1 MLGIVNVDCFIL
13 STQLLLAFLG
23 LFPVLRTNYLVGIL
37 EQLFPPETSFL
48 PFFFFPALYLKILL
62 NLAQVSLY
70 DLVDL
75 AWLWRRLLLGYLN
88 LTQFWRVLICP
99 KKTYGALVQHG
110 PVLLLL
116 DHLKDVKVGLLGQVI
131 ARLNQ
136 FWHIHLDVKHWQS
149 QLVPDYFLGIISNPF
164 FFADELLDGAATS
177 TSGGQV
183 LAQAFTVARS
193 AQGFIQIFYDRDD
206 LSWV

>member
-1 MLGIVNVDCFIL
+1 MLGIVNNDCFIVA
-13 STQLLLAFLG
+13 TQLLLAFLS
-23 LFPVLRTNYLVGIL
+23 LFPVLRTNDLVGIL
-37 EQLFPPETSFL
+37 KQLFPPETSFL

-75 AWLWRRLLLGYLN
+75 AWLRRRMLLGYLN

-116 DHLKDVKVGLLGQVI
+116 DHLKDVKVRLLGQVI

-149 QLVPDYFLGIISNPF
+149 QLVPDQFLGIIPNPF
-164 FFADELLDGAATS
+164 FFADELLDGTTTS
-177 TSGGQV
+177 TPGWHV

-193 AQGFIQIFYDRDD
+193 A
-206 LSWV
+206 

>member
-1 MLGIVNVDCFIL
+1 MLGIFNNDCFIVA
-13 STQLLLAFLG
+13 TQLLLAFLS
-23 LFPVLRTNYLVGIL
+23 LFPVLRTNDLVGIL
-37 EQLFPPETSFL
+37 KQLFPPETSFL

-75 AWLWRRLLLGYLN
+75 AWLRRRMLLGYLN

-110 PVLLLL
+110 PILLLL

-149 QLVPDYFLGIISNPF
+149 QLVPDQFLGIIPNPF
-164 FFADELLDGAATS
+164 FFADELLDGTATS
-177 TSGGQV
+177 TPGWHV

-193 AQGFIQIFYDRDD
+193 A
-206 LSWV
+206 

>member
-1 MLGIVNVDCFIL
+1 MLGIVNNDCFIVA
-13 STQLLLAFLG
+13 TQLLLAFLG
-23 LFPVLRTNYLVGIL
+23 LFPVLRTNDLVGIL
-37 EQLFPPETSFL
+37 KQLFPPETSFL
-48 PFFFFPALYLKILL
+48 PFFFFPALNLKILL

-75 AWLWRRLLLGYLN
+75 AWLRRRMLLAYLN

-110 PVLLLL
+110 PILLLL

-149 QLVPDYFLGIISNPF
+149 QFVPDQFLGIIPNPF
-164 FFADELLDGAATS
+164 FFADELLDGTATS
-177 TSGGQV
+177 TPGWHV

-193 AQGFIQIFYDRDD
+193 A
-206 LSWV
+206 

>member
-1 MLGIVNVDCFIL
+1 
-13 STQLLLAFLG
+13 
-23 LFPVLRTNYLVGIL
+23 
-37 EQLFPPETSFL
+37 
-48 PFFFFPALYLKILL
+48 LYLKILL

-75 AWLWRRLLLGYLN
+75 AWLRRRMLLGYLN

-116 DHLKDVKVGLLGQVI
+116 DHLKDVKVRLLGQVI

-149 QLVPDYFLGIISNPF
+149 QLVPDQFLGIIPNPF
-164 FFADELLDGAATS
+164 FFADELLDGTTTS
-177 TSGGQV
+177 TPGWHV
-183 LAQAFTVARS
+183 LTQAFTVARS
-193 AQGFIQIFYDRDD
+193 A
-206 LSWV
+206 